1 MDDNYIII
9 NEYLDK
15 KNWRIK
21 ENSNFGYSISGLQS
35 HVANKVISDYT
46 LDIVYNPQIKRAY
59 KQNWI
64 HIHDLSQGVAPYC
77 SGWSVEDILLKGFGG
92 VEGKIDAAPAKHY
105 DSLLGQ
111 LVNFIGTLQNEF
123 SGAQAL
129 NSFDTWLAP
138 FVKEDKLTYK
148 EVKQGMQEFIYG
160 INQSSRW
167 SLQTPFT
174 NLSFDLIPLVDLKDR
189 PCIVGG
195 QLLKYCYKDC
205 QTEMDMINKA
215 FMEIMLGG
223 DAKGRIFTF
232 PIPTYNITK
241 EFDWD
246 GENSKLLFQ
255 MTSKYGIP
263 YFQNFINSDLSPDMV
278 RSMCCRLRLSLKEL
292 EKKTGG
298 LFGSGSKT
306 GSIGVVTLNLAKMGM
321 VATDEKELFKLID
334 KYVGISKDSLEIKR
348 NMCNEF
354 MDDGLFP
361 YSKEYLKSFKT
372 YYSTIGVVGGHE
384 CCLNFLGESIES
396 DDGKTLMIK
405 ILEHIKNLLSDIQ
418 VETKNLYNLEATP
431 AEGVS
436 YRMAK
441 NLRKEF
447 GEDIMLSGTK
457 ETPFLTNSTNLP
469 VDADID
475 VFDALLHQNELL
487 PLYTGGSVFHCFLG
501 ERVDDWRTTR
511 NLVKRVCE
519 STNIPF
525 FSITPTFSV
534 CSACGYLSGEHK
546 QCPTCNKYCEVYSR
560 VVGYLRPV
568 KQWNPGKQVE
578 MEKRKTFTLK
588 GGVMK

>member
-246 GENSKLLFQ
+246 GENSKLLF
-255 MTSKYGIP
+255 
-263 YFQNFINSDLSPDMV
+263 
-278 RSMCCRLRLSLKEL
+278 
-292 EKKTGG
+292 
-298 LFGSGSKT
+298 
-306 GSIGVVTLNLAKMGM
+306 
-321 VATDEKELFKLID
+321 
-334 KYVGISKDSLEIKR
+334 
-348 NMCNEF
+348 
-354 MDDGLFP
+354 
-361 YSKEYLKSFKT
+361 
-372 YYSTIGVVGGHE
+372 
-384 CCLNFLGESIES
+384 
-396 DDGKTLMIK
+396 
-405 ILEHIKNLLSDIQ
+405 
-418 VETKNLYNLEATP
+418 
-431 AEGVS
+431 
-436 YRMAK
+436 
-441 NLRKEF
+441 
-447 GEDIMLSGTK
+447 
-457 ETPFLTNSTNLP
+457 
-469 VDADID
+469 
-475 VFDALLHQNELL
+475 
-487 PLYTGGSVFHCFLG
+487 
-501 ERVDDWRTTR
+501 
-511 NLVKRVCE
+511 
-519 STNIPF
+519 
-525 FSITPTFSV
+525 
-534 CSACGYLSGEHK
+534 
-546 QCPTCNKYCEVYSR
+546 
-560 VVGYLRPV
+560 
-568 KQWNPGKQVE
+568 
-578 MEKRKTFTLK
+578 
-588 GGVMK
+588 